1 MGDDEDSAPSG
12 AAQAEEDAAQRPPHG
27 RSIVRGHLND
37 GTIKFLSLDLETG
50 GEECGIIQLS
60 AEFVRPKLHRGGK
73 TAVKDSLESLERGDD
88 NIFDKQNN
96 PQGTV
101 FDEYVQPPEDAEWN
115 EEAGVHGLSATHPS
129 ILSARKMKEVWK
141 SFCLLVNNNLSEDEV
156 GCVVAWNGA
165 GSDMKWIWQLTQAT
179 GAPESLPPKLKCF
192 LDPFRAI
199 KAYLPKL
206 HAQLVGL
213 SKPWY
218 RLGAC
223 HQYRFT
229 RGHAQ

>member
-1 MGDDEDSAPSG
+1 M
-12 AAQAEEDAAQRPPHG
+12 HG
-27 RSIVRGHLND
+27 RLND

-101 FDEYVQPPEDAEWN
+101 FDEYVQPLEDEEWN
-115 EEAGVHGLSATHPS
+115 EEVGVHGLSVIHPS
-129 ILSARKMKEVWK
+129 IRSAGKTKGVWK
-141 SFCLLVNNNLSEDEV
+141 SFCLSVNNNLSEEDEV

-165 GSDMKWIWQLTQAT
+165 GSYMKWIQAT
-179 GAPESLPPKLKCF
+179 DAPESLPPKLKYF
-192 LDPFRAI
+192 LDPFRVI
-199 KAYLPKL
+199 KAYANCLLNSLASLSLGTVWAHVTNMDLLDDAHNSLVDAK
-206 HAQLVGL
+206 AQTDILFHSSFITLLDCGKSIVEIT
-213 SKPWY
+213 Y
-218 RLGAC
+218 
-223 HQYRFT
+223 
-229 RGHAQ
+229 

>member
-1 MGDDEDSAPSG
+1 M
-12 AAQAEEDAAQRPPHG
+12 HG
-27 RSIVRGHLND
+27 RLND

-115 EEAGVHGLSATHPS
+115 EGDGTHGLSATHPS
-129 ILSARKMKEVWK
+129 IRSARKMKEVWK
-141 SFCLLVNNNLSEDEV
+141 YFCLFVNNNLSEDEV

-165 GSDMKWIWQLTQAT
+165 A
-179 GAPESLPPKLKCF
+179 
-192 LDPFRAI
+192 LD
-199 KAYLPKL
+199 
-206 HAQLVGL
+206 
-213 SKPWY
+213 
-218 RLGAC
+218 
-223 HQYRFT
+223 
-229 RGHAQ
+229 